1 MIIHGFTISAFGHC
15 AGKQE
20 HDSRKLARN
29 AVGYLTSLL
38 DSYGNEFQLNVP
50 MKGVGE
56 IELRM
61 SSKHLS
67 CGMASFSAGGELLST
82 NVMVSGVNLEA
93 DKEAL
98 RMGQVALTNVC
109 AAAEEAPPA
118 DDIVNILERPS
129 LATIRWTTRDRKM
142 MDLLADIEICF
153 AAAFLQRA
161 FRGAEILD
169 M

>member
-1 MIIHGFTISAFGHC
+1 MA
-15 AGKQE
+15 
-20 HDSRKLARN
+20 
-29 AVGYLTSLL
+29 YLTSLL
-38 DSYGNEFQLNVP
+38 DSHGNEFQLSVP

-67 CGMASFSAGGELLST
+67 CGIASFSSGSELLST
-82 NVMVSGVNLEA
+82 NVMVSGINLEA

-129 LATIRWTTRDRKM
+129 LATIRWTTRDRKT
-142 MDLLADIEICF
+142 MDLLADMEVCF

-161 FRGAEILD
+161 FRGAEMLD
-169 M
+169 T